1 MHTWK
6 SVCTVVIWSSMEM
19 KNKGFYSYFILGH
32 KIGQSTVYK
41 ETLIAETGRII
52 EAYICIV

>member
-41 ETLIAETGRII
+41 ENLIAETGRII